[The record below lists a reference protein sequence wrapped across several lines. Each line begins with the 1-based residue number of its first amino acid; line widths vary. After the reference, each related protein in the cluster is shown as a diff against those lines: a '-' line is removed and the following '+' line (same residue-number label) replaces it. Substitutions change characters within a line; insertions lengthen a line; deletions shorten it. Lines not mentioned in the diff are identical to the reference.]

1 LTDTRPARFAIV
13 GTGWRASFYLQ
24 AASQLPDLLQCV
36 RGFTRSAE
44 TATNFSARWGLPV
57 HTSEADFFEGLDV
70 DFILLSL
77 PSSAV
82 ESWATKLGERG
93 IPVLVETP
101 AARTF
106 DGLVE
111 MHDLA
116 ARTRG
121 LRLQVAEQY
130 RFQPM
135 HAARM
140 AVARSGVLGPIT
152 NAHVSV
158 AHEYHAMSLVRGI
171 LGLGFVDVEVSA
183 SSFDD
188 RVAATVSRDG
198 WTRDHAVVPSPR
210 VTAELRFPE
219 SNQAATYVFSDEQYF
234 SPLRSRRLDVWGERG
249 EIAGDQ
255 VRYLDPRD
263 ELVRTQFVR
272 DDAGADGDLRGHSLE
287 AILVGTETVFRNEL
301 FPARLSDDELA
312 IAQILLRMAKYARDG
327 EEFYGLADASEDEY
341 LSLLIAEAAA
351 TGGVVSSGERPWKN
365 SPSVYAGDHTD
376 GAH

>member
-1 LTDTRPARFAIV
+1 MSILTVTQPARFAIV

-24 AASQLPDLLQCV
+24 AATQLPDLFRCV
-36 RGFTRSAE
+36 RGFARSAQ
-44 TATNFSARWGLPV
+44 TAATFGAAWKMPV
-57 HTSEADFFEGLDV
+57 HTSESDFFEGLDV
-70 DFILLSL
+70 DFVLLSV
-77 PSSAV
+77 PAAAV
-82 ESWATKLGERG
+82 EPWVRKLGERG
-93 IPVLVETP
+93 IPVLLETP

-116 ARTRG
+116 ARTPD

-140 AVARSGVLGPIT
+140 AVAASGVLGPIT

-158 AHEYHAMSLVRGI
+158 AHEYHAMSLTRGI

-183 SSFDD
+183 SSFTD
-188 RVAATVSRDG
+188 RVVATVDRDG
-198 WTRDHAVVPSPR
+198 WTDDHEVMPSPK
-210 VTAELRFPE
+210 VTAVLRFLE
-219 SNQAATYVFSDEQYF
+219 SDQVATYVFSNEQYF
-234 SPLRSRRLDVWGERG
+234 SPLRSRRLDLWGERG

-255 VRYLDPRD
+255 VRYLDD
-263 ELVRTQFVR
+263 GGELVRTQIVR
-272 DDAGADGDLRGHSLE
+272 DDAGQDGDLRGHSLN
-287 AILVGTETVFRNEL
+287 AIFVGSETVYRNEL

-312 IAQILLRMAKYARDG
+312 IAQVLLRMAKYTRSG
-327 EEFYGLADASEDEY
+327 EAFYGLADASEDQY

-351 TGGVVSSGERPWKN
+351 SGRAASSQERPWMN
-365 SPSVYAGDHTD
+365 SVSVYD
-376 GAH
+376 GRAR

>member
-1 LTDTRPARFAIV
+1 MIQPARFAIV

-24 AASQLPDLLQCV
+24 AATQLPDLFQCV
-36 RGFTRSAE
+36 RGFARSAQ
-44 TATNFSARWGLPV
+44 TAAQFGAAWKLPV

-70 DFILLSL
+70 EFVLLAV
-77 PSSAV
+77 PAAAV
-82 ESWATKLGERG
+82 EPWVRKLGEHG
-93 IPVLVETP
+93 IPVLLETP

-116 ARTRG
+116 ARTPD

-140 AVARSGVLGPIT
+140 AVAGSGVLGPIT

-158 AHEYHAMSLVRGI
+158 AHEYHAMSLTRGI
-171 LGLGFVDVEVSA
+171 LGLGFTAVEVSA
-183 SSFDD
+183 SSFTD
-188 RVAATVSRDG
+188 RVVATVDRDG
-198 WTRDHAVVPSPR
+198 WTNDHEVMPSPR
-210 VTAELRFPE
+210 VTAVLRFLE
-219 SNQAATYVFSDEQYF
+219 SDQVATYVFSNEQYF

-255 VRYLDPRD
+255 VRYLDD
-263 ELVRTQFVR
+263 GGELVRTQIVR
-272 DDAGADGDLRGHSLE
+272 DDAGQDGDLRGHSLN
-287 AILVGTETVFRNEL
+287 AIFAGTEIVYRNEL

-312 IAQILLRMAKYARDG
+312 IAQVLLRMAKYTRSG
-327 EEFYGLADASEDEY
+327 EAFYGLADASEDQY

-351 TGGVVSSGERPWKN
+351 SGRAASSRERPWMN
-365 SPSVYAGDHTD
+365 SVSVYDSR
-376 GAH
+376 AH